1 MCEGCD
7 KLCMKCES
15 MMDTCEK
22 CGCLC
27 HCDQTCVICDCVGCK
42 HGNNEESN
50 EQTSKQTTEE

>member
-15 MMDTCEK
+15 TMDTCEK

-50 EQTSKQTTEE
+50 EQSSK